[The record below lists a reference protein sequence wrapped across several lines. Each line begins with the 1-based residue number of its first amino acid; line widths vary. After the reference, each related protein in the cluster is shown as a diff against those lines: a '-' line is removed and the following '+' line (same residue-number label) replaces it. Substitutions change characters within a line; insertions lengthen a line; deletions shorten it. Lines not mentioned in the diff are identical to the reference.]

1 MGKTIYEK
9 IKFGRSQST
18 PLKNNT
24 EIGDWEASD
33 KTLQN
38 SAGDL
43 LSNPEQRTIT
53 IPGSGGGSQE
63 FKDAFAAARAAGL
76 ETFDFGGNSFT
87 TELSD
92 DPNFGQGEERQEF
105 RGDLPGTGPDMETS
119 KTTTTEVTPERKRY
133 NPGYYETV
141 NRNMAEA
148 AARRGSRRDTKRA
161 LRDLKKGLTRNQK
174 RELNKKRSELRGL
187 GELKGGVDR
196 KIQLLQ
202 EIGVEGS
209 ENFGN
214 RGADAAR
221 GKLDKTSKSY
231 QSKLEGDT
239 MDKSSGQLGNPQDK
253 VKMEEAKTVTNV
265 TENSKPIPGTGT
277 PSQENV
283 TGIVVT
289 NNEDNP
295 SGVNKNRYGKNK
307 SPFKMGGPG
316 SRARGNYTPYNK

>member
-24 EIGDWEASD
+24 EVSDWEASD

-53 IPGSGGGSQE
+53 IPGQE
-63 FKDAFAAARAAGL
+63 VEKLAVPGTPEYDKWLAAVTADPSI
-76 ETFDFGGNSFT
+76 EDKYKPSIS
-87 TELSD
+87 TEY
-92 DPNFGQGEERQEF
+92 
-105 RGDLPGTGPDMETS
+105 RGDLAGSEPDMETS

-148 AARRGSRRDTKRA
+148 AARRGSRRDTRRA
-161 LRDLKKGLTRNQK
+161 LRDLKKGLTREQK
-174 RELNKKRSELRGL
+174 RELNENRSKLRSEGK
-187 GELKGGVDR
+187 LKGGVDR

-202 EIGVEGS
+202 SITKGGGVEGS

-239 MDKSSGQLGNPQDK
+239 MDKSAGQLGNVQDK
-253 VKMEEAKTVTNV
+253 VTMEEAKTVTNV
-265 TENSKPIPGTGT
+265 TETSKPIPGTET
-277 PSQENV
+277 PGQENV
-283 TGIVVT
+283 PGVVVT
-289 NNEDNP
+289 NNEEGGP
-295 SGVNKNRYGKNK
+295 QKNKYGKNK

>member
-53 IPGSGGGSQE
+53 IPGQEDNYDGSGGYMSNEEWTNFLQTPQGQ
-63 FKDAFAAARAAGL
+63 AY
-76 ETFDFGGNSFT
+76 
-87 TELSD
+87 TEKHS
-92 DPNFGQGEERQEF
+92 PQISTEY
-105 RGDLPGTGPDMETS
+105 RGDLPGTEPDMETS

-239 MDKSSGQLGNPQDK
+239 MDKSAGQLGNVQDK
-253 VKMEEAKTVTNV
+253 VTMEEAKTITNV
-265 TENSKPIPGTGT
+265 KESSKPIEGTGT